1 MKFFSLTNPAH
12 CVSFSQAIRAG
23 LAPDRGL
30 YFPEHIPVL
39 PEDVWLGASCKTA
52 GEMATDILAPFVG
65 DAIPRPELQ
74 ELMCDALNF
83 PFEMVRMSDWFPGC
97 SMLELFHG
105 PTAAFKDVGAR
116 VMSRLLGRLTD
127 EKLTV
132 LVATSGDTGS
142 AVAQGFLNIP
152 NIDVVILYPSGR
164 ISEIQELQLTTVG
177 NNVVALEVEGSF
189 DDCQSMVKSAFLDV
203 QIQTHRPLTSANSIN
218 LARWMPQAVYYAM
231 ATRLMG
237 QPLNFVVPSGNFGNL
252 AAGILAHR
260 MGMPAAH
267 FIAATNANDVMP
279 AYLRSGE
286 FEPQPSKETLSNAM
300 DVGNPSN
307 RPRVEALLGGVAG
320 MRKALSGCSIGDEQ
334 TLAAMQKVHEQCGE
348 LVCPHTAVGL
358 EAARIWQD
366 QSMHSGR
373 PTVVLG
379 TAHPAKFGEVVQR
392 ATGMDPQ
399 LPESLEA
406 AASGQKVS
414 TVIHPT
420 LDGLKTFLLSGA

>member
-1 MKFFSLTNPAH
+1 MKFFSLTTPTH
-12 CVSFSQAIRAG
+12 RVSFAQAIRAG

-30 YFPEHIPVL
+30 YFPEHIPAL
-39 PEDVWLGASCKTA
+39 PRDVWLGASSKTA
-52 GEMATDILAPFVG
+52 GEIASHLMAPFVG
-65 DAIPRPELQ
+65 DAIPHIELE

-83 PFEMVRMSDWFPGC
+83 PFEMVHMSDWFPGC
-97 SMLELFHG
+97 SVLELFHG

-142 AVAQGFLNIP
+142 AVAQGFLNVP
-152 NIDVVILYPSGR
+152 DIDVVILYPSGR

-203 QIQTHRPLTSANSIN
+203 QIQTQRPLTSANSIN

-260 MGMPAAH
+260 MGMPAGH
-267 FIAATNANDVMP
+267 FVAATNANDVIP
-279 AYLRSGE
+279 AYLNSGE
-286 FEPQPSKETLSNAM
+286 FHPQPSQETLSNAM
-300 DVGNPSN
+300 DVGDPSN
-307 RPRVEALLGGVAG
+307 RPRMEALLGGVAG
-320 MRKALSGCSIGDEQ
+320 MRRALYGCSIEDEQ
-334 TLAAMQKVHEQCGE
+334 TMETMQKVHQQCGE

-358 EAARIWQD
+358 EAARIWQG
-366 QSMHSGR
+366 QNLHSGY

-379 TAHPAKFGEVVQR
+379 TAHPAKFGGVVQR
-392 ATGMDPQ
+392 ATGVDPQ
-399 LPESLEA
+399 LPKSLQA
-406 AASGQKVS
+406 AASGQKES
-414 TVIHPT
+414 TVIDPT
-420 LDGLKTFLLSGA
+420 IEALKTYLLSGA

>member
-12 CVSFSQAIRAG
+12 RVSFAQAIRAG

-39 PEDVWLGASCKTA
+39 PLDVWLGDSSKTA
-52 GEMATDILAPFVG
+52 GEMATDILAPFLDEAV
-65 DAIPRPELQ
+65 PRPELQ

-83 PFEMVRMSDWFPGC
+83 PFEMVPMSGWLPGC

-142 AVAQGFLNIP
+142 AVSQGFLNIP

-164 ISEIQELQLTTVG
+164 ISKIQELQLTTVG

-203 QIQTHRPLTSANSIN
+203 QIQTQRPLTSANSIN

-231 ATRLMG
+231 VTRLMR
-237 QPLNFVVPSGNFGNL
+237 QPLNFVVPSGNFGNM

-260 MGMPAAH
+260 MGMPAGH
-267 FIAATNANDVMP
+267 FVAATNANDVMP
-279 AYLRSGE
+279 AYLHSGA
-286 FEPQPSKETLSNAM
+286 FQPQPSKETLSNAM
-300 DVGNPSN
+300 DVGDPSN

-320 MRKALSGCSIGDEQ
+320 MRQALSGCSIGDEQ
-334 TLAAMQKVHEQCGE
+334 TLETMQKVHQQCGE
-348 LVCPHTAVGL
+348 LICPHTAVGL
-358 EAARIWQD
+358 EAARIWHEQ
-366 QSMHSGR
+366 GR
-373 PTVVLG
+373 HNSLPTVVLG
-379 TAHPAKFGEVVQR
+379 TAHPAKFGDVVQR
-392 ATGMDPQ
+392 ATGIDPQ

-406 AASGQKVS
+406 AASGQKVA

-420 LDGLKTFLLSGA
+420 LEALKTFLLSGA